1 MDVGIPNFD
10 FFSLVQQCGFPI
22 ALAVVC
28 GWFIMQAISL
38 VLGSVVKSIKKI
50 IGLIKSMDGR
60 VRQMNIDVLDLDK
73 LVSQS
78 LEVDPLPLK
87 VHHEVAA
94 VMNSNGEKPPPP
106 PSTPPPPPPKKQ
118 SLLKKMVDDVIDK
131 VEDVV
136 KNVDDAVTDVVKTAD
151 SITEKVEKIKK

>member
-1 MDVGIPNFD
+1 MPNFD

-73 LVSQS
+73 LVSNS
-78 LEVDPLPLK
+78 LDVDSLPLK
-87 VHHEVAA
+87 VHHQVAA
-94 VMNSNGEKPPPP
+94 VMNNNEE
-106 PSTPPPPPPKKQ
+106 TPPPAAPLATTPAPKKQ
-118 SLLKKMVDDVIDK
+118 SAILKKISDAVDKAQEVM
-131 VEDVV
+131 
-136 KNVDDAVTDVVKTAD
+136 DDATKV
-151 SITEKVEKIKK
+151 IEKVEKLKK

>member
-1 MDVGIPNFD
+1 MPNFD

-50 IGLIKSMDGR
+50 TGLIKSMDGR

-73 LVSQS
+73 LVSLS
-78 LEVDPLPLK
+78 LNVDALPIK

-94 VMNSNGEKPPPP
+94 VMNNHGEKSVPPT
-106 PSTPPPPPPKKQ
+106 TPPPPPTKK
-118 SLLKKMVDDVIDK
+118 SILRKIVDDVVEK
-131 VEDVV
+131 VEETV
-136 KNVDDAVTDVVKTAD
+136 NTADDIVNDVVKTAD
-151 SITEKVEKIKK
+151 KISNTAEKIKK

>member
-1 MDVGIPNFD
+1 VPNFD

-60 VRQMNIDVLDLDK
+60 VRQMNVDVLDLDK
-73 LVSQS
+73 LVSAS
-78 LEVDPLPLK
+78 LDVDALPMK

-94 VMNSNGEKPPPP
+94 IMNNNGEKPPAHPA
-106 PSTPPPPPPKKQ
+106 PKKTIMEKIKD
-118 SLLKKMVDDVIDK
+118 SVDNVVENNVDKIIDK
-131 VEDVV
+131 VE
-136 KNVDDAVTDVVKTAD
+136 KVTK
-151 SITEKVEKIKK
+151 